1 MNLTINKRI
10 VGISQIG
17 GLLGIIYS
25 FQKKSGVLKGTGNY
39 FVGTLAFG
47 LGAMAYYN
55 LKKD

>member
-1 MNLTINKRI
+1 MFEINKKI

-25 FQKKSGVLKGTGNY
+25 FQKKSGALKGIGNY
-39 FVGTLAFG
+39 FVGSLAFG

>member
-1 MNLTINKRI
+1 MFEINKKI

-25 FQKKSGVLKGTGNY
+25 IKKESGALKGVGNY

-55 LKKD
+55 LRKD